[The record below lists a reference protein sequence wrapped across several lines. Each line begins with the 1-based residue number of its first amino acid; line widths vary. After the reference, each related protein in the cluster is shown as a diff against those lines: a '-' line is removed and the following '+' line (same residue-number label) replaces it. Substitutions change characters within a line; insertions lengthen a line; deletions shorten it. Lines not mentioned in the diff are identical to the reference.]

1 MACSPRAARSSSA
14 FGERSDSRIPGL
26 AAVAAS
32 TICRVARLRM
42 RAFVDVQHS
51 ESRPPPGGRQA
62 LARCPRRQLRLC
74 VHRTKR
80 RPCRRALLARLRRDD
95 RQVCPSL
102 PCSRCAPTGTPLAR
116 SASRSRRSWGRD
128 ALGGSACGAARA
140 RAHASPCLEVAAG
153 LLLRSAIDRHLAP
166 ERTIWQPLA
175 ALATKPS
182 RPLGRRPSTGDE
194 GMAGAFGTWA

>member
-140 RAHASPCLEVAAG
+140 RAHASPCLFNPYRPWP
-153 LLLRSAIDRHLAP
+153 RSLPPGGFFSAFVSFPKPPRPHAP
-166 ERTIWQPLA
+166 TPLPR
-175 ALATKPS
+175 LS
-182 RPLGRRPSTGDE
+182 LGHRPC
-194 GMAGAFGTWA
+194 